1 MMDVGGFSCDFG
13 PIRTAFDGR
22 CSAQVY
28 VGFQVQLD
36 LTGIFMHGKIPTLK
50 ISLIQIFRAHLWQ
63 KIHESARRQRV
74 EVDLELDA
82 ATRLHLTMSL
92 VRIRGDSDLIRTQV
106 TMDLCQVFDQELDAL
121 EVENVQKETIH
132 PRKSYKMNSSC
143 ADILLFAAYKW
154 QVAKPSL
161 LHDTKDSYDGTTSSK
176 YWLDIQLR
184 WGDFDSHD
192 VERYA
197 RAKFLDYT
205 TDNMSI
211 YPSPTGALIAIDL
224 AYNLYSGYGAWFPG
238 CKPLI
243 QQAMAKIV
251 KACVG
256 VPSCRLHQR
265 RRSVVSSSISS
276 RFGPR
281 RGRPGASE
289 RTRSRRRRRCGRER
303 RATPPRRGRHDTV
316 RRAGEPRALRPQRTH
331 KEGPPALLVGADG
344 ALPVVPE
351 LRRAL
356 LESDHLV
363 RR

>member
-1 MMDVGGFSCDFG
+1 
-13 PIRTAFDGR
+13 
-22 CSAQVY
+22 
-28 VGFQVQLD
+28 
-36 LTGIFMHGKIPTLK
+36 
-50 ISLIQIFRAHLWQ
+50 
-63 KIHESARRQRV
+63 
-74 EVDLELDA
+74 
-82 ATRLHLTMSL
+82 
-92 VRIRGDSDLIRTQV
+92 
-106 TMDLCQVFDQELDAL
+106 MDLCQVFDQELDAL

-251 KACVG
+251 KV
-256 VPSCRLHQR
+256 RLA
-265 RRSVVSSSISS
+265 
-276 RFGPR
+276 
-281 RGRPGASE
+281 ASF
-289 RTRSRRRRRCGRER
+289 SRRRASCPADEVVGGFFSDFEPFRTASGPSRRVMPESGR
-303 RATPPRRGRHDTV
+303 GDGV
-316 RRAGEPRALRPQRTH
+316 LGE
-331 KEGPPALLVGADG
+331 
-344 ALPVVPE
+344 
-351 LRRAL
+351 
-356 LESDHLV
+356 
-363 RR
+363 